1 MQDQPTLAPIKCAI
15 LSLTDKSGLT
25 DLGQGLD
32 ALSIKMLSTG
42 GTAKVLREAG
52 VSITEVSN
60 YTGSPE
66 MLDGRVKTLHPK
78 IHGGILNIRDN
89 AEHQA
94 TLKKHGIEDI
104 ALVICNLYEFE
115 KTISQPGITV
125 DQAIESIDIGGVT
138 LIRASYKN
146 HKYVTIIVD
155 PADYPALL
163 EEMKNNNGATTLPFR
178 IKMAAKACAL
188 TAKYESAIANYFEK
202 IKADI

>member
-1 MQDQPTLAPIKCAI
+1 MPDKIAEAPIKCAI
-15 LSLTDKSGLT
+15 ISLTDKSGLT
-25 DLGQGLD
+25 ELGKGLD
-32 ALSIKMLSTG
+32 ASGVKMLSTG
-42 GTAKVLREAG
+42 GTAKALREAG
-52 VSITEVSN
+52 VSITEVSD

-78 IHGGILNIRDN
+78 IHGGILNIREN

-94 TLKKHGIEDI
+94 TLKEHGIEDI

-115 KTISQPGITV
+115 KTIAEPGITV

-155 PADYPALL
+155 PADYPELL
-163 EEMKNNNGATTLPFR
+163 EEMNNNNGATTLTFR
-178 IKMAAKACAL
+178 TKMAAKAVRL
-188 TAKYESAIANYFEK
+188 TARYETAIADYFEK
-202 IKADI
+202 IKS